1 MRLLAF
7 THRGRRSIGAELDA
21 ERVIDFSMA
30 GGLPSGMRGFLELG
44 DDGMAAA
51 RRLLE
56 KPVKGAILQ
65 SRDLQVLARS
75 QEKRDPRSS
84 ASD

>member
-21 ERVIDFSMA
+21 ERVLDFSLA
-30 GGLPSGMRGFLELG
+30 GGLPSGMRAFLELG

-51 RRLLE
+51 QAAAGEAGERRH
-56 KPVKGAILQ
+56 
-65 SRDLQVLARS
+65 
-75 QEKRDPRSS
+75 S
-84 ASD
+84 AKA

>member
-21 ERVIDFSMA
+21 ERVLDFSVA
-30 GGLPSGMRGFLELG
+30 GNLPSGMRAFLELG
-44 DDGMAAA
+44 DDGMVAA
-51 RRLLE
+51 RRLVE

-65 SRDLQVLARS
+65 RRDLHVLGPISGEERT
-75 QEKRDPRSS
+75 
-84 ASD
+84 